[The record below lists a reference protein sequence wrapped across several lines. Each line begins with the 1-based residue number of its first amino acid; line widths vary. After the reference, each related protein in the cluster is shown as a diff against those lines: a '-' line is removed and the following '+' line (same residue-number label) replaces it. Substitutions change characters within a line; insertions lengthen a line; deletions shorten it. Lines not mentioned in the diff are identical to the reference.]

1 MSHSS
6 EETAD
11 IATGSITEAASEEA
25 LAQVKEKMAHQ
36 VPLRLKNRLDKEAPG
51 ASETGI
57 ARKEVDAVAKAAA
70 EVETGRRS
78 ERNMLL
84 TKQPISLSG

>member
-36 VPLRLKNRLDKEAPG
+36 VPLRLKSRLAKEAPG

-57 ARKEVDAVAKAAA
+57 ARKEVDAVAEAAA

-78 ERNMLL
+78 KRNMLL